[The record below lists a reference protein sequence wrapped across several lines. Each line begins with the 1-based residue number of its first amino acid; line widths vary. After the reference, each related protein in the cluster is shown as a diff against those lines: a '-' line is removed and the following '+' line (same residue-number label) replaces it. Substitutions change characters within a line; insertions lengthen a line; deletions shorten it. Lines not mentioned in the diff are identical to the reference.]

1 MIDELLLNYIILF
14 VLLEL
19 FEVSWQK
26 APTLIGMLSRMYRYY
41 SKNIFL
47 FFIMNPTFSFSIG
60 FAMLSDYNVYA
71 LILLFLKT
79 LDVASK
85 IILIEQVFTKRSLSY
100 DMSLIL
106 LAPIN
111 SFLPYIGLFF
121 YPALVYLALQV

>member
-1 MIDELLLNYIILF
+1 MIDELILNYIILF

-26 APTLIGMLSRMYRYY
+26 APTLMGMLLRMYRYY

-60 FAMLSDYNVYA
+60 FAMLSDYNIYA

-79 LDVASK
+79 VDVASK
-85 IILIEQVFTKRSLSY
+85 IVLIEQVFTKRSLSY

-111 SFLPYIGLFF
+111 SFLPYVGLFF
-121 YPALVYLALQV
+121 YPTLVYLAL